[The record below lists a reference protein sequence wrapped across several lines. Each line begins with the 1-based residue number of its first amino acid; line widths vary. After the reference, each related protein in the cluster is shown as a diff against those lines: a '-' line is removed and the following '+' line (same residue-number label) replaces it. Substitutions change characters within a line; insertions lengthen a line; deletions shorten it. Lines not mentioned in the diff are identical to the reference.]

1 MVIKRLVIAALL
13 VIPLVFVLYQS
24 YAPPPQ
30 GPMGEYVPPGEDV
43 YTAQI
48 VNSAIRTVNVSR
60 EEAIQAKGPRYY
72 RRDAHTKTIGCVS
85 AAFRVNPLQPDNQV
99 GLFATPNKEYRA
111 WIRFSTGSSFLQPDW
126 KPDAHGMA
134 VKVLGVEGK
143 KLLEGEESEHTHDF
157 LMIDNPVFCLRDVA
171 EYSELTK
178 YQSAGSAPK
187 NQFAYFFDGYAL
199 NPLRWRLREL
209 RLGIDILKL
218 PPSSVLDPQYHSM
231 TAYRYGPWRF
241 AKYSLKRVP
250 CGGGGGI
257 ELSGTSR
264 LNFSADRLTTTLR
277 EQAKNGG
284 PYCFDL
290 MVQFQVPNKNMP
302 VEDTTVL
309 WPESDSPFLPV
320 ARLTIPQ
327 QDIAAKQPAGFCE
340 NLAFTPW
347 HALPQHEPVGGLN
360 RIRKSVYVNVSRYR
374 RCMNSVALG
383 EPSPDGQP
391 VIPAAACTPN
401 QPIPG
406 SGIASVKA
414 LH

>member
-1 MVIKRLVIAALL
+1 MVSKRLVIAALIL
-13 VIPLVFVLYQS
+13 IPFTVGLYRA

-30 GPMGEYVPPGEDV
+30 GPMGVNVPPGEDV
-43 YTAQI
+43 YVAQI
-48 VNSAIRTVNVSR
+48 ANSAIRTVNVSR
-60 EEAIQAKGPRYY
+60 EEAIAANGPTYY

-85 AAFRVNPLQPDNQV
+85 ASFRVNPLQPDHRI

-111 WIRFSTGSSFLQPDW
+111 WIRFSSGSSYLQSDS

-134 VKVLGVEGK
+134 VKVLGVEGR
-143 KLLEGEESEHTHDF
+143 KLLEGEENEHTQDF
-157 LMIDNPVFCLRDVA
+157 LMINNPVFCIRDVPDYA
-171 EYSELTK
+171 ELTK

-187 NQFAYFFDGYAL
+187 NQFAFFFDGYSK

-209 RLGIDILKL
+209 RLGIDILKM

-231 TAYRYGPWRF
+231 TAYRYGPQRF
-241 AKYSLKRVP
+241 VKYSLKRVP
-250 CGGGGGI
+250 CGGSGN
-257 ELSGTSR
+257 ELPGSSR
-264 LNFSADRLTTTLR
+264 FNFSGDRLTTTLR
-277 EQAKNGG
+277 QQVKDGG

-290 MVQFQVPNKNMP
+290 MVQFQDPTKNMP

-309 WPESDSPFLPV
+309 WSEDDSPFLPV
-320 ARLTIPQ
+320 ARLTIPR

-360 RIRKSVYVNVSRYR
+360 RIRKAVYVNVSRYR
-374 RCMNSVALG
+374 RCMNGVAVG
-383 EPSPDGQP
+383 EPSPDGSA
-391 VIPAAACTPN
+391 VIPTGACSPN
-401 QPIPG
+401 QPIPEN
-406 SGIASVKA
+406 GIASVKA

>member
-1 MVIKRLVIAALL
+1 MVTRRLVIAALIA
-13 VIPLVFVLYQS
+13 IPLAVGLYQT

-43 YTAQI
+43 YIAQI

-60 EEAIQAKGPRYY
+60 QEAIQANGPQYY
-72 RRDAHTKTIGCVS
+72 RRDAHTKTIGCVA
-85 AAFRVNPLQPDNQV
+85 AAFRVNELQPEYRV
-99 GLFATPNKEYRA
+99 GLFATPKKEYPA

-134 VKVLGVEGK
+134 VKVLGVPGR
-143 KLLEGEESEHTHDF
+143 KLLDGEEDEQTQDF

-171 EYSELTK
+171 EYAQLTK

-187 NQFAYFFDGYAL
+187 NQFAYFFDGYAA
-199 NPLRWRLREL
+199 NPFRWRLREL
-209 RLGIDILKL
+209 RLGIDILKM

-231 TAYRYGPWRF
+231 TAYRYGPQRY

-250 CGGGGGI
+250 CGGNGT
-257 ELSGTSR
+257 ELSGSSR

-277 EQAKNGG
+277 EQVKDGG

-290 MVQFQVPNKNMP
+290 LVQFQDTAKDMP
-302 VEDTTVL
+302 VEDATVL
-309 WPESDSPFLPV
+309 WSEKDSPFLPV
-320 ARLTIPQ
+320 ARLTIPR
-327 QDIAAKQPAGFCE
+327 QDIAARQPAGFCE

-360 RIRKSVYVNVSRYR
+360 RVRKAVYTNVSRYR
-374 RCMNSVALG
+374 RCMNGVALG

-391 VIPAAACTPN
+391 VMPSAACSPN
-401 QPIPG
+401 QPIPEG
-406 SGIASVKA
+406 GASVKA